1 MNKGFISSA
10 FALVLTGALMIA
22 MSPDV
27 VSLLFVAVMCLIVVL
42 GMVMGL
48 LPCTNFY
55 QNFKAA
61 RKSIRRIAGT
71 SSNDPWLVLQ
81 QSPDLFRY
89 PQLSRLFKEYMDKAN
104 RQHSRGEIISDVD
117 SVINEDTLSLYCW
130 QGACLQIPGTLTG
143 IGLLGTFLG
152 LIMGISNIGFSSVD
166 AALSSVETLL
176 GGIELAFYSS
186 IAGVILSILYNLI
199 YKLTWN
205 TAVREMNLFLLDF
218 HMHIMP
224 SAQEQNLLF
233 QRRSVEAILDK
244 LDRLPKGVAEAA
256 SGDNDSRQAV
266 VHKVQEAI
274 RSGEFCFY
282 LQPRCNLLNREI
294 IGSEALIRWNN
305 PELGVLGPSAFMDVI
320 EKNGFIARLDQYIW
334 EEIFKTIRS
343 WIDSGI
349 RPLPIG
355 VNISGTDI
363 LAFDVPAFFGSMMEK
378 YKIPPRYLEIEIS
391 ESSYLKHG
399 RIILE
404 AEAALRAQGFRV
416 IMDSFDGDFL
426 SVSTTGANPDA
437 FKLSM
442 GETRES
448 VAQIF
453 AHARAQ
459 HLTLI
464 ANRIES
470 MVQLTELRRA
480 GCVEGQG
487 FVLHAPVSV
496 SEFLELTSRAKI
508 GKVSMPQQL
517 QGK

>member
-1 MNKGFISSA
+1 M
-10 FALVLTGALMIA
+10 
-22 MSPDV
+22 
-27 VSLLFVAVMCLIVVL
+27 
-42 GMVMGL
+42 
-48 LPCTNFY
+48 
-55 QNFKAA
+55 
-61 RKSIRRIAGT
+61 
-71 SSNDPWLVLQ
+71 
-81 QSPDLFRY
+81 
-89 PQLSRLFKEYMDKAN
+89 
-104 RQHSRGEIISDVD
+104 
-117 SVINEDTLSLYCW
+117 
-130 QGACLQIPGTLTG
+130 
-143 IGLLGTFLG
+143 
-152 LIMGISNIGFSSVD
+152 
-166 AALSSVETLL
+166 
-176 GGIELAFYSS
+176 
-186 IAGVILSILYNLI
+186 
-199 YKLTWN
+199 
-205 TAVREMNLFLLDF
+205 
-218 HMHIMP
+218 
-224 SAQEQNLLF
+224 
-233 QRRSVEAILDK
+233 
-244 LDRLPKGVAEAA
+244 
-256 SGDNDSRQAV
+256 
-266 VHKVQEAI
+266 
-274 RSGEFCFY
+274 
-282 LQPRCNLLNREI
+282 LNREI

-334 EEIFKTIRS
+334 EEIFKTVRS
-343 WIDSGI
+343 WIDGGI

-355 VNISGTDI
+355 VNVSGTDI
-363 LAFDVPAFFGSMMEK
+363 LSFDVPAFFGGMLEK

-426 SVSTTGANPDA
+426 SISTTGANPDA
-437 FKLSM
+437 FKLSV
-442 GETRES
+442 GETKES

-453 AHARAQ
+453 AHARVQ

-496 SEFLELTSRAKI
+496 GEFLELTSRAKI

>member
-10 FALVLTGALMIA
+10 FVLVLTGALMIA

-71 SSNDPWLVLQ
+71 SSNDSWLVLQ
-81 QSPDLFRY
+81 QSPDLFLY

-205 TAVREMNLFLLDF
+205 TAVREMNLFLMDF

-256 SGDNDSRQAV
+256 SGDSDSRQAV
-266 VHKVQEAI
+266 VQKVQEAI

-320 EKNGFIARLDQYIW
+320 EKNGFIARLD
-334 EEIFKTIRS
+334 S
-343 WIDSGI
+343 
-349 RPLPIG
+349 
-355 VNISGTDI
+355 ISGRKSSRPSARGSTAASARCPSASIFPARIFLPSTCLLSLAACWKNTRFRRAIWKLKSANPPI
-363 LAFDVPAFFGSMMEK
+363 LN
-378 YKIPPRYLEIEIS
+378 
-391 ESSYLKHG
+391 
-399 RIILE
+399 
-404 AEAALRAQGFRV
+404 
-416 IMDSFDGDFL
+416 
-426 SVSTTGANPDA
+426 TGASFWRRRLPCGRRD
-437 FKLSM
+437 
-442 GETRES
+442 S
-448 VAQIF
+448 V
-453 AHARAQ
+453 
-459 HLTLI
+459 
-464 ANRIES
+464 
-470 MVQLTELRRA
+470 
-480 GCVEGQG
+480 
-487 FVLHAPVSV
+487 
-496 SEFLELTSRAKI
+496 
-508 GKVSMPQQL
+508 
-517 QGK
+517 

>member
-1 MNKGFISSA
+1 MNKGFITSA
-10 FALVLTGALMIA
+10 VILVLSGALMVA
-22 MSPDV
+22 MSPDP
-27 VSLLFVAVMCLIVVL
+27 VSLLFVGVMCVIVVL
-42 GMVMGL
+42 GLIMGI
-48 LPCTNFY
+48 LPCTNFC

-61 RKSIRRIAGT
+61 RKSIRRIAGA

-81 QSPDLFRY
+81 QSPELFRY
-89 PQLSRLFKEYMDKAN
+89 PKLSGLFKEYMNKAN

-117 SVINEDTLSLYCW
+117 TVINEDSLSLYCW

-176 GGIELAFYSS
+176 SGIELAFYSS

-205 TAVREMNLFLLDF
+205 ITVREMNLFLLDF

-224 SAQEQNLLF
+224 SMQEQNLLF

-244 LDRLPKGVAEAA
+244 LDRLPRGVAEAA
-256 SGDNDSRQAV
+256 TGESESRQAIV
-266 VHKVQEAI
+266 QKVQEAI
-274 RSGEFCFY
+274 HNGEFCFY

-305 PELGVLGPSAFMDVI
+305 PELGLLGPSAFMDVI

-334 EEIFKTIRS
+334 EEIFKTIRE
-343 WIDSGI
+343 WLDSGV

-363 LAFDVPAFFGSMMEK
+363 LAFDVPAFFAGMLEK

-399 RIILE
+399 RLILE
-404 AEAALRAQGFRV
+404 AEAALRAQGLRV

-426 SVSTTGANPDA
+426 SIGTTGANPDA
-437 FKLSM
+437 FKLSV
-442 GETRES
+442 GETKES
-448 VAQIF
+448 IAQIF
-453 AHARAQ
+453 THARTQ

-470 MVQLTELRRA
+470 MAQLTELRRA
-480 GCVEGQG
+480 GCTEGQG

-496 SEFLELTSRAKI
+496 GEFLELTSRAKT
-508 GKVSMPQQL
+508 GKISMPQQF

>member
-10 FALVLTGALMIA
+10 FVLVLAGAIMVA
-22 MSPDV
+22 MAPDL
-27 VSLLFVAVMCLIVVL
+27 VSLLFVAVMCLIVVF
-42 GMVMGL
+42 GMIIGL
-48 LPCTNFY
+48 LPCTSFY

-61 RKSIRRIAGT
+61 RKSIRRIAGS

-89 PQLSRLFKEYMDKAN
+89 PQLSRLFKEYMNKAN
-104 RQHSRGEIISDVD
+104 RQYSRGEIISDVD
-117 SVINEDTLSLYCW
+117 TVISEESLSLYCW

-176 GGIELAFYSS
+176 SGIELAFYSS

-199 YKLTWN
+199 YKMAWN
-205 TAVREMNLFLLDF
+205 TTVRELNLFLMDF
-218 HMHIMP
+218 HMYIMP

-233 QRRSVEAILDK
+233 QRRSVDAILDK

-256 SGDNDSRQAV
+256 SGDADGRQGIV
-266 VHKVQEAI
+266 LKIQEAI
-274 RSGEFCFY
+274 RNGEFCFY

-305 PELGVLGPSAFMDVI
+305 PELGLLGPSAFMDVI
-320 EKNGFIARLDQYIW
+320 EQNGFIARLDQYIW
-334 EEIFKTIRS
+334 EEIFKTIHS
-343 WIDSGI
+343 WIDNGI
-349 RPLPIG
+349 RPMPIG

-363 LAFDVPAFFGSMMEK
+363 LSFDVPAFFASMLEK
-378 YKIPPRYLEIEIS
+378 YRIPPRCLEIEIA

-399 RIILE
+399 RLILE

-416 IMDSFDGDFL
+416 IMDHFDGDFL
-426 SVSTTGANPDA
+426 SVNTTGANPDA

-442 GETRES
+442 GETKES

-487 FVLHAPVSV
+487 FVLYTPVSV
-496 SEFLELTSRAKI
+496 DEFLELTSRTKT
-508 GKVSMPQQL
+508 GKVSMPQQHPV
-517 QGK
+517 K

>member
-1 MNKGFISSA
+1 
-10 FALVLTGALMIA
+10 MIA

-61 RKSIRRIAGT
+61 RKSIRRIAGA

-256 SGDNDSRQAV
+256 SGDSDSRQAV

-294 IGSEALIRWNN
+294 IGSACW
-305 PELGVLGPSAFMDVI
+305 
-320 EKNGFIARLDQYIW
+320 ARL
-334 EEIFKTIRS
+334 
-343 WIDSGI
+343 
-349 RPLPIG
+349 PLWTSSKRTASLRVLIS
-355 VNISGTDI
+355 ISGRKSSRPSVRGLTAASAHCP
-363 LAFDVPAFFGSMMEK
+363 LASIFPARIFSPLTCLRSLAACWKNTRFRRAIWK
-378 YKIPPRYLEIEIS
+378 
-391 ESSYLKHG
+391 LK
-399 RIILE
+399 
-404 AEAALRAQGFRV
+404 
-416 IMDSFDGDFL
+416 S
-426 SVSTTGANPDA
+426 ANPP
-437 FKLSM
+437 
-442 GETRES
+442 
-448 VAQIF
+448 I
-453 AHARAQ
+453 
-459 HLTLI
+459 
-464 ANRIES
+464 
-470 MVQLTELRRA
+470 
-480 GCVEGQG
+480 
-487 FVLHAPVSV
+487 
-496 SEFLELTSRAKI
+496 
-508 GKVSMPQQL
+508 
-517 QGK
+517 